1 MKIFEIY
8 LDMLMSNV
16 LEHTF
21 LFGTRKHNEGA
32 GVLEVF
38 YQILH
43 WRSLLNPFIPEYRP
57 YNRDPDENT
66 TEEVKKIIL

>member
-1 MKIFEIY
+1 
-8 LDMLMSNV
+8 MSNV

-21 LFGTRKHNEGA
+21 VVGPRKHNEGA

-38 YQILH
+38 YQVLH
-43 WRSLLNPFIPEYRP
+43 FPKSINPFIPEYRP

-66 TEEVKKIIL
+66 TEEVKKII